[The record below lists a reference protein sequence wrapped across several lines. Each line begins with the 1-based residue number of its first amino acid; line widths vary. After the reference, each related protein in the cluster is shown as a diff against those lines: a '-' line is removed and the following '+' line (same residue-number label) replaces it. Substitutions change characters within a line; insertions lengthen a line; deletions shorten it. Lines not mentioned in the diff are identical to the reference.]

1 MKLRYP
7 VGIETFAHI
16 IEGKYAYVDKT
27 EPIYKLTQAGKF
39 FFLSRPRRFGKS
51 LMLSTMEAYFEG
63 RKELFDGLW
72 LGSAEGVDWTPR
84 PVLRLNF
91 VDAMAT
97 VDGLYSALEYHL
109 LKWENKYGL
118 PTNNLNQSQRFKN
131 VIEKAHEI
139 TGQMVTVL
147 IDEYDKLLVSTLHDP
162 ELHEEMKTVLKPI
175 FGVLKATDSHI
186 GFAILTG
193 VSRFS
198 KLSIFSDLN
207 NIRDISLTDEFCT
220 VCGITEDELRVGFK
234 EGISDFAKAKGV
246 TFDEMLQ
253 ILKDNY
259 DGYHFSKN
267 CPDIYNPFSLIN
279 AFAEKE
285 ILHRWFES
293 GTPTFLIKMM
303 QESDKDIR
311 EMLSTEAD
319 STSLSS
325 TDTMHTDLK
334 AVMFQTGYLTIKGYN
349 AEDMEY
355 ILGIPNREVANGFFK
370 CLLPYYSGQDRDT
383 GLEAVRKIRNAVRA
397 GQPEDMMESLQ
408 SFLARIPYT
417 LSKGR
422 AESYFQNNLY
432 IIFTLLGFAVE
443 AEYTTSRGRIDI
455 LLKTPKYVYV
465 MELKLTGTA
474 EEALQQIDEHGYCEQ
489 FANDPRQLFRIG
501 ISFSKR
507 KRNINSWIIK

>member
-7 VGIETFAHI
+7 VGIETFAKI
-16 IEGKYAYVDKT
+16 IEGKFAYVDKT
-27 EPIYKLTQAGKF
+27 EAIYKLTQAGQF

-91 VDAMAT
+91 VT
-97 VDGLYSALEYHL
+97 CNTEPKELNALIANHIIR
-109 LKWENKYGL
+109 WEKQYNITEAVESL
-118 PTNNLNQSQRFKN
+118 PQRFLN
-131 VIEKAHEI
+131 VIIRAHEI
-139 TGQMVTVL
+139 TGQKVSVL
-147 IDEYDKLLVSTLHDP
+147 IDEYDKVLVNTMHDL
-162 ELHEEMKTVLKPI
+162 ELHEEMKKILKPI
-175 FGVLKATDSHI
+175 FGVLKAADSHI

-220 VCGITEDELRVGFK
+220 VCGITEDELRIGFK
-234 EGISDFAKAKGV
+234 EGISDFAEAKGV

-259 DGYHFSKN
+259 DGYHFSEN

-279 AFAEKE
+279 AFAENK
-285 ILHRWFES
+285 IMHRWFES

-303 QESDKDIR
+303 QESGKDIR

-383 GLEAVRKIRNAVRA
+383 GLGAVRKIRNAVRA
-397 GQPEDMMESLQ
+397 GQPEEMMESLQ